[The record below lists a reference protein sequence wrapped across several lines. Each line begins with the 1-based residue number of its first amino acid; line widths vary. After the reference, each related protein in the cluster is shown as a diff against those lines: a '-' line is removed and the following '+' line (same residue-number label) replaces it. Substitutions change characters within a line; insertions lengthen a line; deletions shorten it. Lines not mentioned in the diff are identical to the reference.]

1 MEENNSFYDKRELD
15 AIGFKNIGY
24 NVLISR
30 YARFYT
36 PSNVSIGNNV
46 RIDDF
51 CILSGNII
59 IEDFVHIS
67 AFCALYGKGGITL
80 KNYSGMS
87 PRSTIFSQTD
97 DFSGDFLIGPM
108 VEKQKTNII
117 TGPVILN
124 EFVQLG
130 ANTIVFPNIE
140 IGKGSV
146 TGAFTLVNKSLKQ
159 WSIYTGIPAKKLK
172 NRNSTLLQKLNF

>member
-1 MEENNSFYDKRELD
+1 MGENNSFYDTRELV
-15 AIGFKNIGY
+15 AIGFKQIGD

-30 YARFYT
+30 FARFYT
-36 PSNVSIGNNV
+36 PENVIIGNNV

-51 CILSGNII
+51 CILSGNIT

-108 VEKQKTNII
+108 VEKQKTNVLS
-117 TGPVILN
+117 GPVILN
-124 EFVQLG
+124 EYVQLG
-130 ANTIVFPNIE
+130 ANTIVLPNIE

-146 TGAFTLVNKSLKQ
+146 TGAFTFVNKSLEQ
-159 WSIYTGIPAKKLK
+159 WGVYTGIPAKKLK
-172 NRNSTLLQKLNF
+172 TRNNTILKNIK